1 MQKLWFKSKRS
12 QPLLPEDEIPKSS
25 PATDV
30 SPQTSTDPVL
40 SNSVTVS
47 QETEKF
53 TLTRRGILKY
63 FSQIPQKS
71 PEWQVSP
78 TLAILI
84 LGLGGIAI
92 FTTLGMQYLTAP
104 EATPDS
110 ALNCSSKISGDWQTP
125 IGKLTLQEER
135 GNVISG
141 KYEYAN
147 FDRGKINGEFTGK
160 LNNNV
165 INFDWQETP
174 KQQLKQ
180 RGKGIIIFG
189 EGCKE
194 FYGSYGTG
202 DSTSNFG
209 SWQGSRISK

>member
-12 QPLLPEDEIPKSS
+12 QPLLPEEDSQKSS
-25 PATDV
+25 SATEDA
-30 SPQTSTDPVL
+30 PQPSTDPV
-40 SNSVTVS
+40 SSHNETVVP
-47 QETEKF
+47 EPEKF
-53 TLTRRGILKY
+53 TLTKQGILKY

-71 PEWQVSP
+71 PEWQISP
-78 TLAILI
+78 TLVILT
-84 LGLGGIAI
+84 LGLGGIVVVTMI
-92 FTTLGMQYLTAP
+92 GMQYLTAP

-110 ALNCSSKISGDWQTP
+110 SVTCRSKINGDWQTP
-125 IGKLTLQEER
+125 IGKLTLQEDR
-135 GNVISG
+135 GDVVSG
-141 KYEYAN
+141 KYEYTN
-147 FDRGKINGEFTGK
+147 FDRGKIIGEFTGK

-174 KQQLKQ
+174 KQQPKQ
-180 RGKGIIIFG
+180 QGKGVLIFG

-209 SWQGSRISK
+209 NWQGSRMSK

>member
-12 QPLLPEDEIPKSS
+12 QPLLPEEDSQQSS
-25 PATDV
+25 PATEDA
-30 SPQTSTDPVL
+30 PQPSTDPVP
-40 SNSVTVS
+40 SHN
-47 QETEKF
+47 ETAVPEPEKF
-53 TLTRRGILKY
+53 TLTKQGILKY

-71 PEWQVSP
+71 PEWQISP
-78 TLAILI
+78 TLVILT
-84 LGLGGIAI
+84 LGLGGIVVVTMI
-92 FTTLGMQYLTAP
+92 GMQYLTAP

-110 ALNCSSKISGDWQTP
+110 SVTCRSKINGDWQTP
-125 IGKLTLQEER
+125 IGKLTLQEDR
-135 GNVISG
+135 GDVVSG
-141 KYEYAN
+141 KYEYTN
-147 FDRGKINGEFTGK
+147 FDRGKIIGEFTGK

-174 KQQLKQ
+174 KQQPKQ
-180 RGKGIIIFG
+180 QGKGVLIFG

-209 SWQGSRISK
+209 NWQGSRMSK

>member
-12 QPLLPEDEIPKSS
+12 QPLLPEEDIHRSS
-25 PATDV
+25 PVTEDSQQA
-30 SPQTSTDPVL
+30 STNPVL
-40 SNSVTVS
+40 SNSETVG
-47 QETEKF
+47 QEPEKF
-53 TLTRRGILKY
+53 TLTRQGILKY

-71 PEWQVSP
+71 PEWQISP
-78 TLAILI
+78 TWVILA
-84 LGLGGIAI
+84 LGVGGIAI
-92 FTTLGMQYLTAP
+92 VTMIGMQYLTAP

-110 ALNCSSKISGDWQTP
+110 TLTCRSKISGDWQTP

-135 GNVISG
+135 GDVIAG
-141 KYEYAN
+141 KYEYTN
-147 FDRGKINGEFTGK
+147 FDRGKIIGEFTGK

-174 KQQLKQ
+174 KQQPKQ
-180 RGKGIIIFG
+180 QGKGILIFG

-209 SWQGSRISK
+209 NWQGSRMSK